1 MGMKEKGASQED
13 IDLVIHGALP
23 TSKDILGVVYASK
36 LACAHKGMFLPR
48 EKEYMAKEFGFTAEH
63 LVEIIYLVGQ
73 ISANN
78 MLMVHMISE
87 GMPIDDMLHGFS
99 PFKKTAYGL

>member
-1 MGMKEKGASQED
+1 MGMKEKGASEED
-13 IDLVIHGALP
+13 IDLVIHGSLP

-36 LACAHKGMFLPR
+36 LACSHKGVFLPN
-48 EKEYMAKEFGFTAEH
+48 EKEYMFKEFGYTGEH

-87 GMPIDDMLHGFS
+87 GLP
-99 PFKKTAYGL
+99 